1 MQPMGNGRLD
11 RHLLLARVGWI
22 PWIGRAFGNSGNDD
36 RKRFARR
43 NPSEL
48 EFYARSLFPWRLLSN
63 RGIHVASGDKARAT
77 TPSTTHLGLRS
88 SALYVQN
95 WMYGSGGQYAIAV
108 SHNSFRGM

>member
-1 MQPMGNGRLD
+1 MGNGRLD

-77 TPSTTHLGLRS
+77 SPSTTHLGLRS
-88 SALYVQN
+88 KRIVRTELDV
-95 WMYGSGGQYAIAV
+95 WFLGGSM
-108 SHNSFRGM
+108 R